1 VTDETGEG
9 PDPEQMFEVDR
20 QHKGLSLFD
29 FLDAVA
35 GPLDRKALVSAAR
48 ARQVLLNGEPA
59 LAGCTLREGDLVQ
72 LEIARTELR
81 RSLPPTLELLYRDAE
96 LVVADKPSGLPFGE
110 SRHGGASTVE
120 RLAEQVPGARVLH
133 RLDKDTSGVVPAALS
148 SAAEQ
153 RLAAELREG
162 RLRVEYL
169 AVARGTPDEESG
181 RVDVPL
187 ARRRRADTR
196 LTPDPDHGDPCAT
209 AWRVE
214 ERLRGFVVLRAVPE
228 GKGNSHQVRAHLAAA
243 GLTVLCDALYGE
255 DDRLLLSQLKLEYR
269 GKRGRPE
276 RPLLARPALH
286 AERVVR
292 GDLSVPAPL
301 PGDLSVLLAQLRR
314 LRRLA

>member
-1 VTDETGEG
+1 LTDESGEA
-9 PDPEQMFEVDR
+9 PDPEQLFEVDR

-35 GPLDRKALVSAAR
+35 GPLDRKALMSAAR
-48 ARQVLLNGEPA
+48 ERHVLLNGEPA
-59 LAGCTLREGDLVQ
+59 TAGSTLREGDLVQ
-72 LEIARTELR
+72 LEVARDTLR
-81 RSLPPTLELLYRDAE
+81 RSRPTALVLLYRDAE

-110 SRHGGASTVE
+110 SRRGGESAE
-120 RLAEQVPGARVLH
+120 QLLAEQVPGARVLH
-133 RLDKDTSGVVPAALS
+133 RLDKETSGVVPAALTA
-148 SAAEQ
+148 AAEA
-153 RLAAELREG
+153 RLAAAQRES
-162 RLRVEYL
+162 RLHLEYL
-169 AVARGTPDEESG
+169 AVARGTPDEDEG
-181 RVDVPL
+181 RIDVPL

-196 LTPDPDHGDPCAT
+196 LEPDPAHGDPCAT
-209 AWRVE
+209 RWRVE

-228 GKGNSHQVRAHLAAA
+228 GLGRSHQVRAHLAAA

-286 AERVVR
+286 AERVVV
-292 GDLSVPAPL
+292 GDLSVAAPL
-301 PGDLSVLLAQLRR
+301 PDDLSVLLAQLRR